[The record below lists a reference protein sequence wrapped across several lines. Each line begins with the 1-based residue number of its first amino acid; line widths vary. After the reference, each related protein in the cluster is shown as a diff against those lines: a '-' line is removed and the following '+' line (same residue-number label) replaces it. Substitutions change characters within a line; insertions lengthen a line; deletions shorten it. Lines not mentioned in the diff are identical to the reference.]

1 MEKETKRSARPQASF
16 NHISCLQPSI
26 LHIKKVSTV
35 PYMFSQGYVEAAKQQ
50 IIGMQLY
57 ILGLFLIM
65 KEMLGGRGAELVHV
79 CYSTK

>member
-1 MEKETKRSARPQASF
+1 
-16 NHISCLQPSI
+16 
-26 LHIKKVSTV
+26 
-35 PYMFSQGYVEAAKQQ
+35 MFSQGYVGAAKQQ